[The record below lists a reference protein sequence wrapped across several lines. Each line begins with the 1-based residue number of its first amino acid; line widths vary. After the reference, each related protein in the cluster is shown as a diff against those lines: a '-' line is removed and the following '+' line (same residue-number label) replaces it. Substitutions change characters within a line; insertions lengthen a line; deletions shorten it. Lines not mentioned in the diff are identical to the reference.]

1 MYTENVEVLKEVL
14 ASRVQRLTQ
23 VSVEVN
29 NLSKEVGALAGIM
42 QRLGVPLEEVSKII
56 ADNSMF

>member
-14 ASRVQRLTQ
+14 ASRVQRLKQ

-29 NLSKEVGALAGIM
+29 NLSKEVGTLAGTM
-42 QRLGVPLEEVSKII
+42 QRLGVSLEEVGKII
-56 ADNSMF
+56 ADNSKF

>member
-23 VSVEVN
+23 VSIEVN
-29 NLSKEVGALAGIM
+29 NLSKEVGTLAGTM
-42 QRLGVPLEEVSKII
+42 QRLGVPLEEVGKII
-56 ADNSMF
+56 ADNSTF

>member
-1 MYTENVEVLKEVL
+1 MYTKNVEILKKVL

-29 NLSKEVGALAGIM
+29 NLSKEVGTIAGTM
-42 QRLGVPLEEVSKII
+42 QRLGVSLEEINKII
-56 ADNSMF
+56 TDNSQF

>member
-14 ASRVQRLTQ
+14 ASRVQRMTQ
-23 VSVEVN
+23 VCVEVN
-29 NLSKEVGALAGIM
+29 SLSKEVGTLAGTM

-56 ADNSMF
+56 ADNSTL

>member
-1 MYTENVEVLKEVL
+1 MYTENVEVLKKVL

-29 NLSKEVGALAGIM
+29 NLSKEVGTLAGTM
-42 QRLGVPLEEVSKII
+42 QRLGVPLEEVGKII
-56 ADNSMF
+56 ADNSTF